1 VRKWLY
7 LATVI
12 IGVGI
17 GVGLVYWEGKSRVA
31 QKLYTSP
38 VEAGEKQVDDGYN
51 QGSVKYKLDK
61 GDKIKAV
68 IGGKVRYIGEVVN
81 KDGSRTIN
89 LIIVDGKTPQ
99 TAVSYLL
106 PAGAV
111 LKTRQEEKVA
121 TGEVIAVAPENGQGL
136 GCLGQANTQVTLS
149 RGGQML
155 KVSEADF
162 R

>member
-1 VRKWLY
+1 
-7 LATVI
+7 
-12 IGVGI
+12 
-17 GVGLVYWEGKSRVA
+17 
-31 QKLYTSP
+31 
-38 VEAGEKQVDDGYN
+38 VEAVQKQVKDGYN
-51 QGSVKYKLDK
+51 TEAVKYKLEE
-61 GDKIKAV
+61 GDKIRAV
-68 IGGKVRYIGEVVN
+68 IGGRVRYVGEVAN
-81 KDGSRTIN
+81 KDGSRAIN

-111 LKTRQEEKVA
+111 LKTRQEERVA
-121 TGEVIAVAPENGQGL
+121 EGEVIAVAPENGQGL

-149 RGGQML
+149 RGGRML